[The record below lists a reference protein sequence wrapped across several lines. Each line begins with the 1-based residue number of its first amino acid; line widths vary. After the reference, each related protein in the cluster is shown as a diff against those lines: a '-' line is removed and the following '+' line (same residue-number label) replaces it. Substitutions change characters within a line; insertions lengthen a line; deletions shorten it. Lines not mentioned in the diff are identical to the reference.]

1 MQKLFSSIGVKF
13 AFVAL
18 YVVANIWAAFDIIDK
33 DALIGDHS
41 GWPAPPVF
49 EILVALGL
57 VLAVYIGLLFLV
69 KEKKNCK
76 PKFLAVIQSPA
87 LSLTILA
94 LQAIFFAFVLIFS
107 AGAAGGDMDKG
118 GGGLRFLFYLV
129 NPDMLFVIFYAA
141 TMLVPGGV
149 KYRKTNLILF
159 FVSNL
164 ARGWIGQTLVIVF
177 LLAINW
183 VRTSG
188 QEISGKK
195 IASLTF
201 FGLIFFVLASFL
213 MHIKIALR
221 LGGDAILEILKN
233 LSFYDVMSTFFET
246 LFSRLQL
253 LSTVSFQITKKE
265 ELSRFIDNG
274 ILGNFYTDGL
284 PQQTIYKIL
293 GVDPGENLNL
303 FLWKYYIPGDFFEAQ
318 TTVQPGLVGWLYLL
332 SLPATIVF
340 IAYLVF
346 LIYINMRL
354 IGKIGGN
361 GLRYLSWFS
370 IMLYLVPGWLGA
382 YISFVW
388 SLMIF
393 LLIVSFIED
402 RRVVSIAMKKMQT
415 NSA

>member
-1 MQKLFSSIGVKF
+1 MQKLFSSIGVKV

-18 YVVANIWAAFDIIDK
+18 YVVSNIWAAFDIIDR
-33 DALIGDHS
+33 DVLTGDHA
-41 GWPAPPVF
+41 GWPAPAAAD
-49 EILVALGL
+49 ILIALGL
-57 VLAVYIGLLFLV
+57 VVAVYVGLLFLV
-69 KEKKNCK
+69 KEKKHCE
-76 PKFLAVIQSPA
+76 PKFLAVIQSPT

-94 LQAIFFAFVLIFS
+94 LQTVFFAFVIIFS

-118 GGGLRFLFYLV
+118 GGALRFLFYLV

-149 KYRKTNLILF
+149 KYRKLNLVLF

-188 QEISGKK
+188 QSISGKK
-195 IASLTF
+195 LASLTV

-221 LGGDAILEILKN
+221 LGGEAILEILSN
-233 LSFYDVMSTFFET
+233 LSFYDVISTFFET

-253 LSTVSFQITKKE
+253 ISTVSFQITKKE
-265 ELSRFIDNG
+265 ELSRFLDNG
-274 ILGNFYTDGL
+274 ILDNFYTDGL
-284 PQQTIYKIL
+284 PQQTIYKVL
-293 GVDPGENLNL
+293 GIDSGENLNL

-332 SLPATIVF
+332 SLPAVIAF
-340 IAYLVF
+340 ICYLAA

-354 IGKIGGN
+354 IGRIGGN

-370 IMLYLVPGWLGA
+370 IMLYLIPGWLGA
-382 YISFVW
+382 YVSFLW

-393 LLIVSFIED
+393 LIIVSVIED
-402 RRVVSIAMKKMQT
+402 RRVISTAVRKMQIDAT
-415 NSA
+415 